1 MNLKIRNT
9 QLKILKIFS
18 KHTKNFALSGGTAL
32 ELYYL
37 KHRFSRDLDF
47 FSPKYDL
54 KEIKDLILAFSKGIG
69 KPIKLEN
76 EFMAN
81 NRARVQFYV
90 VPVKNSPFPLKI
102 DFIEDVFFNKPTI
115 KKPEGIPVYDVKHI
129 YFQKIV
135 AVTGTQLIE
144 NDTGRKITTGRREVR
159 DTVDIYFLSQKIKPL
174 HRFLK
179 TLSGEQR
186 RGMVQWYRS
195 FSRQEF
201 KLGFLDLDLYDKKL
215 DASQVIIYLED
226 EIKKF
231 ISEAVK

>member
-1 MNLKIRNT
+1 MDLTIREA
-9 QLKILKIFS
+9 QLKTLKIFS
-18 KHTKNFALSGGTAL
+18 NVSKNFALSGGTAL

-54 KEIKDLILAFSKGIG
+54 REIKDLISAFSKSIK
-69 KPIKLEN
+69 KPIKLES
-76 EFMAN
+76 EFITT

-90 VPVKNSPFPLKI
+90 IPVKGSKFPLKI

-144 NDTGRKITTGRREVR
+144 NDTGREITTGRREVR
-159 DTVDIYFLSQKIKPL
+159 DTVDIYFLSKKIRPL

-179 TLSGEQR
+179 TLSHEQQ

-201 KLGFLDLDLYDKKL
+201 KLEFLDLDLYDKKL

>member
-1 MNLKIRNT
+1 MDVKIREA

-18 KHTKNFALSGGTAL
+18 HLSKSFALSGGSAL

-47 FSPKYDL
+47 FSPRYDL
-54 KEIKDLILAFSKGIG
+54 EEIKNLISAFSKGIG
-69 KPIKLEN
+69 KSIELEN
-76 EFMAN
+76 EFIAN

-90 VPVKNSPFPLKI
+90 APIKGSRFPLKI
-102 DFIEDVFFNKPTI
+102 DFIEDVFFTKPTI
-115 KKPEGIPVYDVKHI
+115 RKFKSIPVYDVKHI

-135 AVTGTQLIE
+135 TITGTQLIK
-144 NDTGRKITTGRREVR
+144 DSTGREVTTGRREVR
-159 DTVDIYFLSQKIKPL
+159 DMVDIYYLSQKVKPL
-174 HRFLK
+174 HRFLR
-179 TLSGEQR
+179 TLSKEQQ

-201 KLGFLDLDLYDKKL
+201 KLGFLDLDIYDKKL
-215 DASQVIIYLED
+215 DASKAIIYLED

-231 ISEAVK
+231 VSEVVK

>member
-1 MNLKIRNT
+1 MDVKIREA
-9 QLKILKIFS
+9 QLKILEILSRLS
-18 KHTKNFALSGGTAL
+18 KSFALSGGSAL

-47 FSPKYDL
+47 FSPRYDL
-54 KEIKDLILAFSKGIG
+54 EEIKNLISAFSKDIG
-69 KPIKLEN
+69 KSLKLEN
-76 EFMAN
+76 EFVTG
-81 NRARVQFYV
+81 NRARVQFYT
-90 VPVKNSPFPLKI
+90 VPIKGSKFPLKI
-102 DFIEDVFFNKPTI
+102 DFIEDVFFTEPTI
-115 KKPEGIPVYDVKHI
+115 RKFKSIPVYDVKHI

-144 NDTGRKITTGRREVR
+144 DSTGREVTTGRREVR
-159 DTVDIYFLSQKIKPL
+159 DIVDIYYLSQKVKPL

-179 TLSGEQR
+179 TLSKEQR

-201 KLGFLDLDLYDKKL
+201 KLGFLDLDIYDKKL
-215 DASQVIIYLED
+215 DASRVITYLED

-231 ISEAVK
+231 ISEVVK